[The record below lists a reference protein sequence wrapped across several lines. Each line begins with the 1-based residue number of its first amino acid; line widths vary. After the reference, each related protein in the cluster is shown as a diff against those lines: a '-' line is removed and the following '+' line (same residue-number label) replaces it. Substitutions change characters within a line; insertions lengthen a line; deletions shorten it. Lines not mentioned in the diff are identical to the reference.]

1 MNYILNTNIDMNKI
15 AKIIV
20 SVLFVTL
27 LISCDLKVVEYHD
40 STISSNSL
48 QEEKQKYL
56 GAKVTIDFI
65 GNDAKVT
72 VISNDGESNSLV
84 LTKVAD
90 ANSYNDYQDIYEYEY
105 SSRRKV
111 VLKVSKLLM
120 FVSSAKL
127 EGKKDNSTMGYLKI
141 ESGF

>member
-1 MNYILNTNIDMNKI
+1 MNKI

-27 LISCDLKVVEYHD
+27 LVSCDLKVVEYHD
-40 STISSNSL
+40 STSPKSL
-48 QEEKQKYL
+48 QEEKQRYL

-65 GNDAKVT
+65 GSDAKVT

-90 ANSYNDYQDIYEYEY
+90 ANSYNDYQDIYEYEF
-105 SSRRKV
+105 SSREKA
-111 VLKVSKLLM
+111 VLKVSKFLM

>member
-1 MNYILNTNIDMNKI
+1 MNKI

-40 STISSNSL
+40 STSPKSL

-56 GAKVTIDFI
+56 GAKVSIDFI

-72 VISNDGESNSLV
+72 VISNDGESESLV

-90 ANSYNDYQDIYEYEY
+90 ANSYNDYQDIYEYEF
-105 SSRRKV
+105 SSREKA
-111 VLKVSKLLM
+111 VLKVSKFLM